1 MTNTGFAALH
11 PAVQHHVV
19 NTLGWPSL
27 RPLQEEAVAPV
38 LAGEDAL
45 LLAPT
50 AGGKT
55 EAAVFPLLSAMA
67 HEGWRGVSVLYLCP
81 LRALLNNL
89 EPRLSSYASWVGRT
103 VGLWHGDTGD
113 SRRRRLLVDRPDLLL
128 TTPES
133 LESMLIS
140 TRIAPRELFADL
152 RAIVID
158 EVHAF
163 AGDDR
168 GWHLLAVL
176 ERLHRL
182 AGNPVQRI
190 GLSATVGNP
199 GELLQWLQGSGAGT
213 RRARVVAPDVTAPG
227 SRPAGEA
234 TLDQVGSVDNAAK
247 VISMLHRG
255 EKRLVFCESRRT
267 VEELAV
273 ALRAR
278 NVQTFVSH
286 SSLSLDERRRA
297 EQAFA
302 EARDCVI
309 VSTSTLELGIDVG
322 DLDRVV
328 QLDAP
333 RTVAAFLQRLGR
345 TGRRPGTTRNALLLA
360 TTDDALLRAAG
371 LLHLW
376 SQGFVEPIDPPRG
389 PRHIVAQQLMAL
401 CLQEGQVGDSTWTE
415 WWEGLPLHDQTAATI
430 ATWLVSSGHLDRDSG
445 MLFIGPEAERRYGR
459 RNFLEILSVF
469 TAIPEFVVLHGRAEI
484 GSVDP
489 TVLTRRV
496 AGPRVVALAGRSW
509 AVTYVDWRRRRC
521 YVEPSEAPGRMRWT
535 TGASPLSFELCR
547 AQRDVLLGA
556 QPQVTLSRRADA
568 GLVRLR
574 EERSGTA
581 LSSGTVVQHDKD
593 PWWWTWAGAR
603 ANATLAAALPDVVD
617 PAGHYD
623 DLRIRLRSDSAPG
636 EIGGALDAVRRQP
649 ALPWPAV
656 TEESI
661 QGLKFSEVL
670 PPELAHQVVAQ
681 RMGDEDKARVVAGEP
696 VRWLRRS

>member
-1 MTNTGFAALH
+1 MTDTGFVALH

-45 LLAPT
+45 LLGPT

-67 HEGWRGVSVLYLCP
+67 HEGWRGLSVLYLCP

-103 VGLWHGDTGD
+103 VGLWHGDTSD

-133 LESMLIS
+133 LESMLVS
-140 TRIAPRELFADL
+140 THIAPREHFAGL

-182 AGNPVQRI
+182 AGNPLQRI

-199 GELLQWLQGSGAGT
+199 GELLQWLQGSGART
-213 RRARVVAPDVTAPG
+213 RRARVVAPDMTAPG
-227 SRPAGEA
+227 SRPAGEV
-234 TLDQVGSVDNAAK
+234 TLDHVGSVDNAAK

-273 ALRAR
+273 ALRSR
-278 NVQTFVSH
+278 DVQTFVSH

-333 RTVAAFLQRLGR
+333 RTVASFLQRLGR
-345 TGRRPGTTRNALLLA
+345 TGRRSGTTRNALLLA

-376 SQGFVEPIDPPRG
+376 SQGFVEPIVPPPG
-389 PRHIVAQQLMAL
+389 PRHIVAQQLIAL
-401 CLQEGQVGDSTWTE
+401 CLQEGRVGENTWTE
-415 WWEGLPLHDQTAATI
+415 WWEGLALHDQTAPAI
-430 ATWLVSSGHLDRDSG
+430 ATWLVRRGHLESDSG

-459 RNFLEILSVF
+459 RNFLELLSVF
-469 TAIPEFVVLHGRAEI
+469 TASPEFVVLHGRAEI

-496 AGPRVVALAGRSW
+496 DGPRVVALAGRSW
-509 AVTYVDWRRRRC
+509 AVTYVDWGRRRC
-521 YVEPSEAPGRMRWT
+521 YVEPSEAAGRMRWT

-556 QPQVTLSRRADA
+556 QPQVTLSRRANA
-568 GLVRLR
+568 GLLRLR

-581 LSSGTVVQHDKD
+581 LSSGTVVQHDQD

-603 ANATLAAALPDVVD
+603 ANATLAAALPDVVE
-617 PAGHYD
+617 PAGRYD
-623 DLRIRLRSDSAPG
+623 DLRIRLRSDLAPG
-636 EIGGALDAVRRQP
+636 EVGEALAAVRRQP
-649 ALPWPAV
+649 AWPWPAV
-656 TEESI
+656 TEESL
-661 QGLKFSEVL
+661 QGLKFSDVL
-670 PPELAHQVVAQ
+670 PPELAHEVVAQ
-681 RMGDEDKARVVAGEP
+681 RMGDADKARVVAGEP

>member
-1 MTNTGFAALH
+1 MTDTGFAALH

-67 HEGWRGVSVLYLCP
+67 HEGWRGLSVLYLCP

-140 TRIAPRELFADL
+140 TRIAPRELFAGL

-273 ALRAR
+273 ELRAR
-278 NVQTFVSH
+278 DVQTFVSH

-376 SQGFVEPIDPPRG
+376 SQGFVEPIVPPPG

-603 ANATLAAALPDVVD
+603 ANATLAAALSDVVD
-617 PAGHYD
+617 SAGHYD

-636 EIGGALDAVRRQP
+636 EIGEALDAVRRQP